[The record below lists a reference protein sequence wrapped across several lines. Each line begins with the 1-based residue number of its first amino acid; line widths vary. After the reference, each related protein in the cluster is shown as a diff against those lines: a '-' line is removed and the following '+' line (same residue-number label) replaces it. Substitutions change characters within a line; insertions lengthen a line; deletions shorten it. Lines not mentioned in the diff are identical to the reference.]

1 MNNLT
6 SDGIETLKGCRLPL
20 SSFSF
25 IGLYGSPGCGKT
37 TQLQNIADAVIQWSK
52 QTTYDLDK
60 PKICNG
66 VVTHYIYI
74 SPSTQTDHTLNSKDN
89 KILIQGT
96 DQNILDLTDS
106 IKVMN
111 DAFESALISQ
121 DFIRDITKDIYKELY
136 EDNKINQLTRK
147 QLIQRHPQ
155 YNLLIRSLQSLEQFK
170 ENYPELRFKETNKQI
185 LQVLSDITSKT
196 NMLSRNSIQA
206 FDGFMVR
213 RPKIILIADD
223 QAGTKLFTSI
233 TSNEF
238 YNLLCV
244 RRHQSLFFI
253 GISLH
258 SPGNMQYSYKMQM
271 NSMLLFRGIPQEKLK
286 LLYDNISALDS
297 IDFNI
302 NDFIKIYQNATG
314 YNETDMSK
322 KEDYRF
328 NFVYVQSQ
336 PIQAIYLNFDKRL
349 K

>member
-1 MNNLT
+1 MTNLT

-20 SSFSF
+20 SSFNF
-25 IGLYGSPGCGKT
+25 IGLFGSPGCGKT
-37 TQLQNIADAVIQWSK
+37 TQLQNMADAVIQWSK

-66 VVTHYIYI
+66 PVTHYIYV

-89 KILIQGT
+89 KLLIQGT

-111 DAFESALISQ
+111 DAFELALKCQ
-121 DFIRDITKDIYKELY
+121 VFIRGIAKDIYKELY
-136 EDNKINQLTRK
+136 EDNKTNQQNRK
-147 QLIQRHPQ
+147 QLIQRHP
-155 YNLLIRSLQSLEQFK
+155 YFNLILQSLQSLEKFK
-170 ENYPELRFKETNKQI
+170 EDYPELRFKETDKQI

-196 NMLSRNSIQA
+196 NMLSRNSIQT
-206 FDGFMVR
+206 FDGFMIR

-223 QAGTKLFTSI
+223 QAGTKLFTS
-233 TSNEF
+233 TVNNEF
-238 YNLLCV
+238 YNLLCI
-244 RRHQSLFFI
+244 RRHQSLFFV

-302 NDFIKIYQNATG
+302 NDFIKIYQESTG

-322 KEDYRF
+322 KESFRF